1 MVFSAHANADTCHTG
16 KKGSTKHDQTLNQF
30 TALLSVKQIV
40 YCVGIY
46 FLRQMLQ
53 FNTTVR
59 HVFFQHAT
67 GPQSVPLNLK
77 KNIAMTVYYHR
88 TTTIFLHSTT

>member
-1 MVFSAHANADTCHTG
+1 MLINVTLE
-16 KKGSTKHDQTLNQF
+16 KKSSTKHDQTFNQF

-46 FLRQMLQ
+46 FLRQILQ
-53 FNTTVR
+53 LFNTTVR
-59 HVFFQHAT
+59 YVSFQHAT

-77 KNIAMTVYYHR
+77 NNIAITVYYHR